1 MVPRKAED
9 VLDDLDH
16 YVHEAAMRLG
26 FDVGWRVALPLVEE
40 ARASGKDAVAFI
52 DARLA
57 QMAPAKAA

>member
-1 MVPRKAED
+1 MVPRKTED

-26 FDVGWRVALPLVEE
+26 FDLSWRIALPLVEE
-40 ARASGKDAVAFI
+40 ARASGEDPIAFI

-57 QMAPAKAA
+57 QMAPVKAA